1 MDFDSVDGVYFDF
14 GGVISVSPMAGWDRT
29 LYPYCES
36 LGLGRERVLDGFD
49 RYRRLWDGDEIS
61 FEDMYR
67 RVFADAALPP
77 PTDAALAEIR
87 RLDAASWAER
97 LRPDTLEL
105 MRSLKARGKRIGI
118 LSNMSSDFHRDYF
131 SPKCAEFRGLCDA
144 EVISG
149 FERVCK
155 PDARIFEIAER
166 RMGLPVPRLAFLDDS
181 ERNVAAARE
190 RGWQAE
196 VYPPLV
202 APTA

>member
-36 LGLGRERVLDGFD
+36 LGLGREKVLEGFD

-61 FEDMYR
+61 FEEMYR
-67 RVFADAALPP
+67 KVFADAALPP

-105 MRSLKARGKRIGI
+105 MKDLKGRGLRLGI
-118 LSNMSSDFHRDYF
+118 LSNMSSDFHRDF
-131 SPKCAEFRGLCDA
+131 FAPKSGAYRELCDV

-155 PDARIFEIAER
+155 PDARIFAIAER
-166 RMGLPVPRLAFLDDS
+166 RMGIPAARLAFLDDS
-181 ERNVAAARE
+181 ARNVDAARAC
-190 RGWQAE
+190 GWKSE
-196 VYPPLV
+196 VYPPLG
-202 APTA
+202 

>member
-105 MRSLKARGKRIGI
+105 MKDLKGRGLRLGI
-118 LSNMSSDFHRDYF
+118 LSNMSSDFHRDF
-131 SPKCAEFRGLCDA
+131 FAPKSGAYRELCDV

-155 PDARIFEIAER
+155 PDARIFAIAER
-166 RMGLPVPRLAFLDDS
+166 RMGIPAARLAFLDDS
-181 ERNVAAARE
+181 ARNVDAAKLDTVGRICDYLD
-190 RGWQAE
+190 Q
-196 VYPPLV
+196 LK
-202 APTA
+202 

>member
-36 LGLGRERVLDGFD
+36 LGLGREKVLDGFD

-61 FEDMYR
+61 FEEMYR
-67 RVFADAALPP
+67 KVFADAALPP

-105 MRSLKARGKRIGI
+105 MKDLKGRGLRLGI
-118 LSNMSSDFHRDYF
+118 LSNMSSDFHRDF
-131 SPKCAEFRGLCDA
+131 FAPKSGAYRELCDV

-149 FERVCK
+149 FEHVCK
-155 PDARIFEIAER
+155 PDARIFAIAER
-166 RMGLPVPRLAFLDDS
+166 RMGIPAARLAFLDDS
-181 ERNVAAARE
+181 ARNVDAARAC
-190 RGWQAE
+190 GWKSE
-196 VYPPLV
+196 VYPPLG
-202 APTA
+202 